1 MIKER
6 LYSIQSKLSLVF
18 LIAIIIIGCG
28 GFLSFYSSNQL
39 LMSTRLF
46 VDTTLPRIETANSL
60 HRTAH
65 EIRNETKDLTRT
77 GKWDGLRPTF
87 VKIASLLDR
96 LEKLTAKITQQD
108 PEIDILSL
116 NLISQAIRS
125 QAQLVFQLEAQLVK
139 LKETLQ
145 DNRQQVRLELI
156 QLPTLGHNEQELFA
170 PARQKH
176 DQMHEYIGV
185 LLSHLNRMENV
196 ENLADLDALQKLYE
210 ENRAGFQKVVEL
222 ADPHSTEEDPKHETS
237 STLKNIDRLF
247 NLQRQYFRIKTN
259 ISAFIDELNELVN
272 QLTLQTNTYVEKV
285 FNQFRGNALK
295 VIKREKHS
303 LYLTFGLLVFS
314 IFFFYIL
321 YRRIVIDGFG
331 NRLSII
337 SRAMGTDPGEDEGV
351 NLPVQGRDEIANMAR
366 AAEELLD
373 KARKLKELATMDSL
387 TQVYNRRF
395 FFDLAAQEVN
405 RVKRNTTPTVL
416 LMLDIDYF
424 KSVNDN
430 YGHAFG
436 DKVLYETAQTCL
448 HCVRSIDLFA
458 RYGGEEFVVLMPQTN
473 LEKGRIVSERIR
485 AAVAGMDMLS
495 DEGARVEITMSIG
508 MVETQ
513 LAETTVDQALKEA
526 DNALYRAKQLGRNRV
541 EVGGKIEVQEID

>member
-170 PARQKH
+170 PERQKH

-185 LLSHLNRMENV
+185 LLSRLNRMENV

>member
-39 LMSTRLF
+39 LISTRLF

-77 GKWDGLRPTF
+77 GKSDGLRPSF

-108 PEIDILSL
+108 SEIDILSL
-116 NLISQAIRS
+116 NLTSQAIRS

-145 DNRQQVRLELI
+145 DTRQQLRLELI
-156 QLPTLGHNEQELFA
+156 QLPTLGHNEQELLA

-185 LLSHLNRMENV
+185 LLSGLNRMENV

-210 ENRAGFQKVVEL
+210 ENRVGFQKMVDL
-222 ADPHSTEEDPKHETS
+222 AAPHSTEAEPKHETN

-247 NLQRQYFRIKTN
+247 TLQHQYFRIKNN

-321 YRRIVIDGFG
+321 YKRIVIQGFG

-351 NLPVQGRDEIANMAR
+351 NLPVQGRDEIAKMAR

-541 EVGGKIEVQEID
+541 EVGGKIEVQEIG